1 MRNIIF
7 DFDSTLIKKE
17 SLEMILEPILKQ
29 SPEILKQIENITN
42 MGMNGEISFEESLNK
57 RLALAKPTQQTI
69 DDFVY
74 KYCPNI
80 FSDGMVDF
88 IKKLHK
94 NGDNIWIFSGGLADS
109 IRPFAKYLN
118 IPINQVYAIE
128 INWDNNGDFISL
140 NNDNSAVESK
150 VKAIKTVK
158 ELSDSKNNIIIG
170 DGFTDYQLYETGKTA
185 KFIAYIE
192 HIQRKNVLN
201 VAKNLAKNVSELESI
216 LL

>member
-42 MGMNGEISFEESLNK
+42 MGMNGEISFEESLNR
-57 RLALAKPTQQTI
+57 RLALVKPTQQII
-69 DDFVY
+69 DYFVS

-128 INWDNNGDFISL
+128 INWNNNGDFISL

-150 VKAIKTVK
+150 VEAIKKVK
-158 ELSDSKNNIIIG
+158 ELSNSQKNIIIG
-170 DGFTDYQLYETGKTA
+170 DGFTDYQLYETGKAT

-192 HIQRKNVLN
+192 HIQRKNVIN
-201 VAKNLAKNVSELESI
+201 IAKNLAKNVNELENI